1 MPSLWA
7 YRSNTVRNST
17 IVRQQFNSLRMISY
31 HSIPKDVT
39 NNWNCQEGY
48 MNSIWE
54 KWKQYLVDLIT
65 NLIFSYAID
74 CIIAKLRKQAKYKLQ
89 YTSNIIMISDNV
101 VIKAHLVYS
110 TNWGQCLFS
119 TLKQDTDNKQI
130 GYSMI
135 LVTNKL
141 SIRIPLEHSRL
152 KQYLVQK
159 V

>member
-1 MPSLWA
+1 
-7 YRSNTVRNST
+7 
-17 IVRQQFNSLRMISY
+17 
-31 HSIPKDVT
+31 
-39 NNWNCQEGY
+39 

-74 CIIAKLRKQAKYKLQ
+74 CIIAKLWKQAKYKLQ
-89 YTSNIIMISDNV
+89 YTSNITN
-101 VIKAHLVYS
+101 AHLVYL

>member
-1 MPSLWA
+1 
-7 YRSNTVRNST
+7 
-17 IVRQQFNSLRMISY
+17 MIIY
-31 HSIPKDVT
+31 HSIPQRCNPPPDVT

-89 YTSNIIMISDNV
+89 YTSNITNT
-101 VIKAHLVYS
+101 HLVYL

-119 TLKQDTDNKQI
+119 TLKQDTDNKHI
-130 GYSMI
+130 GYSML

-141 SIRIPLEHSRL
+141 SIRIPLEYSRL